1 MSDSTGKY
9 STLKRSGSEENLQK
23 ANGNNWTESLET
35 LLADSAGKLAFAAFL
50 QDEYSIENLNFLM
63 AAGRFSKLTNLTE
76 LKGCAEQLIFK
87 FIGAKS
93 ETPVNLSA
101 AIETGI

>member
-50 QDEYSIENLNFLM
+50 QDWSLIKDICFWRDTVTAILIGCILI
-63 AAGRFSKLTNLTE
+63 
-76 LKGCAEQLIFK
+76 LKKTKTRMNIQLK
-87 FIGAKS
+87 
-93 ETPVNLSA
+93 T
-101 AIETGI
+101 